1 MSSTNLDNLVK
12 IGSLKQE
19 PFDQS
24 EFDGLINLG
33 RARIKDANLNG
44 LSHESRFDLAYNA
57 AHSLALAACIWLP
70 NQDIEHYTFNNRVFK
85 IFSEADPLVSIGL
98 LTSCRFVQQ
107 SPYMSD
113 HP

>member
-44 LSHESRFDLAYNA
+44 LSHESLSVAK
-57 AHSLALAACIWLP
+57 P
-70 NQDIEHYTFNNRVFK
+70 
-85 IFSEADPLVSIGL
+85 
-98 LTSCRFVQQ
+98 
-107 SPYMSD
+107 
-113 HP
+113 